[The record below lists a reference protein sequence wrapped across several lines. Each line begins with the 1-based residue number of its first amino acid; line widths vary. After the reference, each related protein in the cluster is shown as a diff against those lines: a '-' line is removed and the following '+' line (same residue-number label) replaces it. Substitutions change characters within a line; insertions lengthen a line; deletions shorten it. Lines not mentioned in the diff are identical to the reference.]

1 MNNNRLLSFAC
12 ASFAFILAS
21 AMLDACSSARNMSS
35 DSVVAIPALDSAACT
50 ASTEQSRSEQ
60 SRSIPESD
68 SAAVI
73 SDPVPRSDFADSIEA
88 PKQYAALDNE
98 IEYFRDIRDGQVYKM
113 VTIGDQVWMAKN
125 LNYEM
130 AGSYCYSNNA
140 SNCMRYGRLYTWNAA
155 MNACPDGCHLPT
167 YDELVS
173 LIEHARGQFL
183 AGSVLKS
190 KDSWKNCNQCDFAA
204 DKYGFSALPT
214 GIMNEDGSFE
224 KIREY
229 GFLWS
234 ATETESNQ
242 IPYMGFANVSSVAM
256 LLLGNKNK
264 GFSVRCVK
272 GESPKSEDP
281 LKMNDLDRPRIKFY
295 DHPLTEECVCIEF
308 MGGLKRCK
316 YTCYANTPVL
326 KNGESKIWLDE
337 F

>member
-1 MNNNRLLSFAC
+1 MYKFIPAFVFLLL
-12 ASFAFILAS
+12 LALT
-21 AMLDACSSARNMSS
+21 MLAACSSAKNMSS
-35 DSVVAIPALDSAACT
+35 DSSAAIPAL
-50 ASTEQSRSEQ
+50 
-60 SRSIPESD
+60 D

-113 VTIGDQVWMAKN
+113 VTIGNQVWMARN

-130 AGSYCYSNNA
+130 TGSYCYNNNA
-140 SNCMRYGRLYTWNAA
+140 SNCMRYGRLYTWGAA
-155 MNACPDGCHLPT
+155 MNACPDGWHLPT

-190 KDSWKNCNQCDFAA
+190 KDSWKNCNQCDIA
-204 DKYGFSALPT
+204 DDMYGFSALPT

>member
-50 ASTEQSRSEQ
+50 ACTEQSRSM
-60 SRSIPESD
+60 PESA
-68 SAAVI
+68 SADV
-73 SDPVPRSDFADSIEA
+73 
-88 PKQYAALDNE
+88 
-98 IEYFRDIRDGQVYKM
+98 FRDIRDGQVYKM
-113 VTIGDQVWMAKN
+113 VTIDDQVWMPKN

-130 AGSYCYSNNA
+130 AGSYCYNNNA
-140 SNCMRYGRLYTWNAA
+140 SNCMRYGRLYTWEAA
-155 MNACPDGCHLPT
+155 MNACPEGWHLPT

-173 LIEHARGQFL
+173 LIENASGQFL
-183 AGSVLKS
+183 AGGVLKS
-190 KDSWKNCNQCDFAA
+190 KDCWKRCRQCDIA
-204 DKYGFSALPT
+204 DDMYGFSALPT
-214 GIMNEDGSFE
+214 GVMNEDGSFD
-224 KIREY
+224 KIFEY

-242 IPYMGFANVSSVAM
+242 IPYLGFSNISSVAM

-281 LKMNDLDRPRIKFY
+281 LKMNDLDRPGIKFY
-295 DHPLTEECVCIEF
+295 DLPLT
-308 MGGLKRCK
+308 
-316 YTCYANTPVL
+316 ANTPTL
-326 KNGESKIWLDE
+326 NDGESKIWLDE
-337 F
+337 L

>member
-113 VTIGDQVWMAKN
+113 VTIGDQVWIAKN

-130 AGSYCYSNNA
+130 AGSYCYNNNA

-155 MNACPDGCHLPT
+155 MNACPDGWHLPT

-173 LIEHARGQFL
+173 LIDYASGQSL
-183 AGSVLKS
+183 AGGVLKS
-190 KDSWKNCNQCDFAA
+190 KDCWKRCRQCDIA
-204 DKYGFSALPT
+204 DDMYGFSALPT
-214 GIMNEDGSFE
+214 GVMNEDGSFD
-224 KIREY
+224 KIFEY
-229 GFLWS
+229 VFLWS

-242 IPYMGFANVSSVAM
+242 IPYLGFSNISSVAM

-264 GFSVRCVK
+264 ELPVRCVK
-272 GESPKSEDP
+272 GTPPKSEDP

>member
-60 SRSIPESD
+60 SRSEQRRSMPESD
-68 SAAVI
+68 SSAVI
-73 SDPVPRSDFADSIEA
+73 PDPVPGSDSADV
-88 PKQYAALDNE
+88 
-98 IEYFRDIRDGQVYKM
+98 FRDIRDGQVYKI
-113 VTIGDQVWMAKN
+113 VTIGDQVWIAKN

-130 AGSYCYSNNA
+130 AGSYCYNNNA
-140 SNCMRYGRLYTWNAA
+140 SNCMKYGRLYTWEAA
-155 MNACPDGCHLPT
+155 MNACPDGWHLPT

-173 LIEHARGQFL
+173 LIENASGQFL

-272 GESPKSEDP
+272 GESPKSEGP

>member
-50 ASTEQSRSEQ
+50 ADTASTEQSRSEQ
-60 SRSIPESD
+60 SRSMPESD
-68 SAAVI
+68 SSAVI
-73 SDPVPRSDFADSIEA
+73 LDPVPGSASADF
-88 PKQYAALDNE
+88 
-98 IEYFRDIRDGQVYKM
+98 FHDIRDGQVYKT
-113 VTIGDQVWMAKN
+113 VTIGEQNWIARN

-140 SNCMRYGRLYTWNAA
+140 SNCMRYGRLYTWDAA
-155 MNACPDGCHLPT
+155 MNSCPEGWHLPT

-173 LIEHARGQFL
+173 LIENASGQFL
-183 AGSVLKS
+183 AGGVLKS

-242 IPYMGFANVSSVAM
+242 IPYMGFSNISSVAM

-264 GFSVRCVK
+264 GLSVRCVK
-272 GESPKSEDP
+272 GKSPKSDGP
-281 LKMNDLDRPRIKFY
+281 VKMNDLDRPGIKFY
-295 DHPLTEECVCIEF
+295 DLPLT
-308 MGGLKRCK
+308 
-316 YTCYANTPVL
+316 ANTPTL
-326 KNGESKIWLDE
+326 NDGESKIWLDE
-337 F
+337 L